1 MKQALLL
8 IITLLSLQTAMAQN
22 KTIAQFAIWKPN
34 PGQDQN
40 FENGYKKHLTWH
52 KANNDP
58 WSWYGWFIIS
68 GPRCGQFVDATFDHS
83 WGDFDHSVKPGEDMA
98 DNELHVFPFATLQ
111 TVFKASY
118 LKDISTAHESSLKS
132 KFLRLI
138 TLEVK
143 DISVGIKLLEKLK
156 TSNADIKM
164 FMAYKIVDGGNLNQL
179 MLVLGFNSFG
189 EYEKTE
195 NLQDQLSAIEVSLK
209 TNVIKSIT
217 SETLRYNADMSLF
230 PN

>member
-1 MKQALLL
+1 M
-8 IITLLSLQTAMAQN
+8 LLSLQKAIAQN

-34 PGQDQN
+34 PGQDQS

-58 WSWYGWFIIS
+58 WSWYGWFISS

-118 LKDISTAHESSLKS
+118 LKDVSVSNESSLKS

-138 TLEVK
+138 TLEVN
-143 DISVGIKLLEKLK
+143 DVSNGIKMLEKLK
-156 TSNADIKM
+156 TTNTDIKTLM
-164 FMAYKIVDGGNLNQL
+164 CYKIVDGGSLNQL
-179 MLVLGFNSFG
+179 LLLLGFNSFS
-189 EYEKTE
+189 EYEKAE
-195 NLQDQLSAIEVSLK
+195 NLQNQLSAIESSFK
-209 TNVIKSIT
+209 MSIIKSIT
-217 SETLRYNADMSLF
+217 SETLVYSADMSLF